1 MASTDARRE
10 EVALSN
16 GPSPTWQPLQPE
28 ATGVAMEVTKL
39 LTLLAAVI
47 WRFPFLHHALVRDRI
62 RNLIKPSD
70 VF

>member
-1 MASTDARRE
+1 
-10 EVALSN
+10 
-16 GPSPTWQPLQPE
+16 
-28 ATGVAMEVTKL
+28 MEVTKL